1 MFFPEGHIRVF
12 VYGHPVS
19 MRLSYDGL
27 YALVRH
33 HMERA
38 PLSGDLF
45 GFINRRANQ
54 IKILY
59 FDRSGWCVW
68 SKRLER
74 GRLVVDWSGV
84 RTREMDW
91 TGLKLLLEGIE
102 PKQVRLRYRHGQ
114 TASAREGR

>member
-12 VYGHPVS
+12 VYGFPVS

-33 HMERA
+33 HMKRD
-38 PLSGDLF
+38 PFSGDLY

-54 IKILY
+54 IKVLY
-59 FDRSGWCVW
+59 FDRSGWCLW

-74 GRLVVDWSGV
+74 GRLVADWSGV

-102 PKQVRLRYRHGQ
+102 PKRVRLRYRHGQ
-114 TASAREGR
+114 APSAPQG